1 MVIRCYNSC
10 MKRFQAAMLAG
21 YYSLIMAFPLFV
33 FGQTQAGL
41 PRRIVPC
48 DGVNCTV
55 CDLATLAQNLINA
68 GVFMFIFFSALMFAY
83 AGFLKL
89 TNEAMGEQAH
99 ANTIFKNV
107 ALGLIVLLAAWL
119 VVDTLMKSVLGGDF
133 GPWNDIC
140 TAIGI

>member
-1 MVIRCYNSC
+1 
-10 MKRFQAAMLAG
+10 MKQFQAAMLAG
-21 YYSLIMAFPLFV
+21 YYSLVMAFPLFV

-48 DGVNCTV
+48 DGVNCTI

-68 GVFMFIFFSALMFAY
+68 GVFLFVFLSALMFAY
-83 AGFLKL
+83 AGFKYL
-89 TNEAMGEQAH
+89 TSAVYDEVSQAK
-99 ANTIFKNV
+99 TIITNV

-119 VVDTLMKSVLGGDF
+119 IVDTLMKAVLGGDF

-140 TAIGI
+140 RAIGI